1 MRESSIAA
9 LGALAAGVVLSSACD
24 SGPEFGYE
32 PPSTGDAGAA
42 PSPFAPAFPT
52 ALIAA
57 SPPPPISGGTLLV
70 THDGHTVVAADP
82 DRDLVY
88 VVDVAARR
96 LVRTV
101 ALQAGDEP
109 GRVAEDGAGRVHVAL
124 REAGALV
131 TLDPSSGTVL
141 ARRAVCPAPRG
152 VAWDETTDT
161 VVVACATGEL
171 VTLPSAG
178 GAPTRTVTVERDLR
192 DVMIRKG
199 VVSVSTFRSSE
210 VLRLASDG
218 SVAQRSGLAN
228 PQTTAQLGDYE
239 PQVAWRAVVDSAG
252 DTVVVHQLHA
262 NAEIPTT
269 ELAYYEVGPDSAT
282 VYAGITVVAP
292 DGTLVSDQ
300 PLWGAVLPVDI
311 AVSADGKRALVATPG
326 NAFIPDLRTVLY
338 VGLGATDG
346 AGNVFVPPLPGTAI
360 AVAFDAAGEAL
371 AQTRDPAALWLVY
384 PGSTENLSIPL
395 SAVSRDDAGHD
406 VFHTQTSG
414 FIACA
419 SCHPE
424 GGDDG
429 HVWNFGGAIRRTSSL
444 RGTIVGT
451 APYHWP
457 GDVPDFPALVSTV
470 YTERMGGAKL
480 TEDVEAALQG
490 WVEAIPAPPSPSWVD
505 ASSAQRGQ
513 ALFEGAVAGCS
524 ACHSGSKLTNNATLD
539 VGTGGAFQVPP
550 LVGVGWRTPLLHDG
564 CAATLEERFSTCAT
578 PEHGSTSGLSAQNL
592 SDLVSY
598 LQTL

>member
-1 MRESSIAA
+1 M
-9 LGALAAGVVLSSACD
+9 
-24 SGPEFGYE
+24 
-32 PPSTGDAGAA
+32 
-42 PSPFAPAFPT
+42 
-52 ALIAA
+52 
-57 SPPPPISGGTLLV
+57 
-70 THDGHTVVAADP
+70 HDGHTVVAADP

-96 LVRTV
+96 LLRTI

-109 GRVAEDGAGRVHVAL
+109 GRAAEDGAGRVHVAL
-124 REAGALV
+124 RGAGALV
-131 TLDPSSGTVL
+131 TLDPATGTVL

-192 DVMIRKG
+192 DVMIRDG

-210 VLRLASDG
+210 VLRLAGDA
-218 SVAQRSGLAN
+218 SVAQRSGLMS
-228 PQTTAQLGDYE
+228 PQTTAELGAFE
-239 PQVAWRAVVDSAG
+239 AQVAWRAVVDSAG
-252 DTVVVHQLHA
+252 DTVVVHQLHSA
-262 NAEIPTT
+262 VPSSTTGLGYSYASADSPTVISGVSV
-269 ELAYYEVGPDSAT
+269 L
-282 VYAGITVVAP
+282 AP
-292 DGTLVSDQ
+292 DGTLVSQ
-300 PLWGAVLPVDI
+300 QVLWGTVLPVDI
-311 AVSADGKRALVATPG
+311 AVSADGKRAIVATPG
-326 NAFIPDLRTVLY
+326 NAFISDLRTVVY

-395 SAVSRDDAGHD
+395 SAVPRDDAGHD
-406 VFHTQTSG
+406 VFHTQSG
-414 FIACA
+414 EFIACA

-429 HVWNFGGAIRRTSSL
+429 HIWNFGGAIRRTSSL
-444 RGTIVGT
+444 RGTIAGT

-480 TEDVEAALQG
+480 ARDVEAALQG
-490 WVEAIPAPPSPSWVD
+490 WVEAIPAPPAPSWVD
-505 ASSAQRGQ
+505 ASAAQRGQ
-513 ALFEGAVAGCS
+513 AVFEGAVAGCS
-524 ACHSGSKLTNNATLD
+524 ACHSGAKLTNNATLD

-564 CAATLEERFSTCAT
+564 CAATLEDRFTTCAT
-578 PEHGSTSGLSAQNL
+578 SGHGSTWDLSTGDV